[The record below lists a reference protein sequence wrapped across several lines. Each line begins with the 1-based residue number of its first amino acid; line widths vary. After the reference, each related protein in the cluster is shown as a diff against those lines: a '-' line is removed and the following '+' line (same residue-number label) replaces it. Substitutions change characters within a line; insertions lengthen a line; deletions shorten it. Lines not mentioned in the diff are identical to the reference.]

1 MELVGEALVSDLEFS
16 SVMHPLV
23 YLEERNLRTFE
34 DLDSSG
40 DQMLA
45 SFSVIL
51 FDWSRVWG
59 LTTSDSLLSFLCSL
73 SL

>member
-40 DQMLA
+40 D
-45 SFSVIL
+45 
-51 FDWSRVWG
+51 
-59 LTTSDSLLSFLCSL
+59 
-73 SL
+73 